1 MHLISTFYGFYII
14 KFLDPKIILVFF
26 ELKIFD
32 AGNLTENHREPN
44 GHRLAAENWVKAIMV
59 IVMLVTTRCW

>member
-1 MHLISTFYGFYII
+1 MHLISTFFGFYII
-14 KFLDPKIILVFF
+14 KIFDSKIIVVLF

-44 GHRLAAENWVKAIMV
+44 GHRLAAEN
-59 IVMLVTTRCW
+59 

>member
-44 GHRLAAENWVKAIMV
+44 GHRLAAEN
-59 IVMLVTTRCW
+59 